1 MTFVCLTG
9 GAAARGQVTR
19 TGTVVGKGEDR
30 VCEKPEQEKI
40 GYSLGIFAV
49 EWIHV

>member
-9 GAAARGQVTR
+9 GAAAMGQVTR